1 MAKNTFLEYYKTIL
15 EKVSF
20 DGGLVSKEYR
30 KAKELLQESEQRE
43 LDLWVKSR
51 GLAPFLMPV
60 TTQGHQGSRPDKR
73 PSRQLYQTLASPKAM
88 A

>member
-20 DGGLVSKEYR
+20 DGGLVAKEYR

-43 LDLWVKSR
+43 LDQWLKST
-51 GLAPFLMPV
+51 GLVSYLRPV
-60 TTQGHQGSRPDKR
+60 TPQMHQGSRSEKR
-73 PSRQLYQTLASPKAM
+73 PSQPLPQSTTSPKAL